1 MYRTIGRVLLAG
13 LATAASPLA
22 AEDRLE
28 AAVGN
33 EQAAIEDAR
42 RSQQKIDALS
52 EDARL
57 LLEEFR
63 NISRRADTLEAYNQ
77 QLARLVDSQERE
89 KQGLQRQIEQIDV
102 TRREVVPLMLRMV
115 DTLERFVELDLP
127 FLPAERQERITG
139 LRELM
144 DRADVTLAEKYRR
157 LMRAYQTEVEYGRT
171 IEAYRG
177 NLNGEESER
186 TVQFLRL
193 GRVALYYQSLDGTRT
208 GYYDADAGRWQE
220 LPDTYRLP
228 VKRGLRIAR
237 KQAAPELLR
246 LPVPAPEKAE

>member
-1 MYRTIGRVLLAG
+1 MHRTMGRVLLAA
-13 LATAASPLA
+13 LAAVATPLA

-28 AAVGN
+28 AAVGD
-33 EQAAIEDAR
+33 EQSAIQDAR
-42 RSQQKIDALS
+42 RSQQQIDELS
-52 EDARL
+52 DESRR

-63 NISRRADTLEAYNQ
+63 DINRRADTLEAYNE

-89 KQGLQRQIEQIDV
+89 KQALTSQIEQIDV
-102 TRREVVPLMLRMV
+102 TRREIVPLMLRMV

-127 FLPAERQERITG
+127 FLPGERRERIAD
-139 LRELM
+139 LRTLM

-157 LMRAYQTEVEYGRT
+157 LMQAYQTEVEYGRT

-177 NLNGEESER
+177 ELGRDDGGR

-193 GRVALYYQSLDGTRT
+193 GRVALYYQSLDGSQT
-208 GYYDADAGRWQE
+208 GYYDADADRWRE
-220 LPDTYRLP
+220 LPDDYRLP
-228 VKRGLRIAR
+228 VQRGLRIAR

-246 LPVPAPEKAE
+246 LPVPAPEMAE

>member
-1 MYRTIGRVLLAG
+1 MYRTIGRVVLAG
-13 LATAASPLA
+13 LAAVVSPLA

-28 AAVGN
+28 AAVEN
-33 EQAAIEDAR
+33 EQAAIQDAR
-42 RSQQKIDALS
+42 RSQEKIDALS
-52 EDARL
+52 EDSRL

-63 NISRRADTLEAYNQ
+63 NISRRADTLEAYNE

-89 KQGLQRQIEQIDV
+89 KQALEGQIEQIEV
-102 TRREVVPLMLRMV
+102 TRREIVPLMLRMV

-127 FLPAERQERITG
+127 FLPEERRERVAG

-177 NLNGEESER
+177 NLDGEETER

-208 GYYDADAGRWQE
+208 GYYDADADRWQE
-220 LPDTYRLP
+220 LPDSYRLP